1 MIKLIGINK
10 TYTNKRKIKT
20 KALVDVNLNLEQ
32 CGLVFILGRSG
43 SGKSTLLNL
52 LGGLDKSDS
61 GQILVDEQELS
72 KFSRKE
78 MDAYRNSYIGFIFQ
92 EFNLIDSYTVYQNIE
107 LALSLQGIKASYE
120 EMDAVL
126 ASLDLEGIG
135 NSLPNE
141 LSGGQRQRVAIARAL
156 IKKPKVLLAD
166 EPTGSLDTQTGN
178 AIFKCLKERAK
189 DHLVLVITH
198 DEEFAKTYGDRI
210 IKIEDGRI
218 ANDTTYNEDTEA
230 LSISKQN
237 ITPSL
242 NVRQAAK
249 FGISNLRHKKFKLVM
264 SVLLTSFTLVM
275 LALSSATSSF
285 EKVIAHKTVLNKNE
299 ALSQAEIV
307 GYSDDM
313 RPGMLVNL
321 SSTDLNKIKEITKL
335 DYRPRYVYINELS
348 SQDNNNVSTNIYNFK
363 EDNNLYYN
371 TLGTL
376 MFINDIA
383 DNTEELKN
391 IVGRL
396 PKADDEIV
404 ITSYLAEL
412 LVHGNYEAYKPTS
425 INAILSENK
434 PIDLGPLKQV
444 KIVGINNVD
453 VSHFDKLKTAT
464 FDSIR
469 NDDELNL
476 LNSKYTSYQNIVT
489 NNIYT
494 TKTAI
499 NKINEE
505 SNHYI
510 EFVKN
515 NLINTE
521 SLNKH
526 NYYETEY
533 SYHARYSDEPITYI
547 DYEGNTKTIEK
558 LADNEMI
565 INANNLNSTAFYEEL
580 NKVGNATK
588 EDRDKVAV
596 KYITTK
602 MNRTPSIGKIKHYS
616 RIDEHTND
624 NNKPTDVKEFKII
637 GYINDENNL
646 DIYFPKSYL
655 STMIPDKLNISSLM
669 LDKKDVD
676 SALDCLANNVDYRV
690 NSIYASDVQ
699 MVSYISDTLTPVLF
713 YVGLGLL
720 IFSSLLMMNFITT
733 SINYRKKDIG
743 ILRSIGATSTDIMKI
758 FIWEGIFLALISIVI
773 ALLGSLGCSYFF
785 NNWINNVMSIEV
797 DLIIIT
803 LKQPIVILALSALL
817 VFIANLFPIFK
828 ISRQKPIDVILDK

>member
-72 KFSRKE
+72 KFNRKE

-126 ASLDLEGIG
+126 ASLDLDGIG

-242 NVRQAAK
+242 NGRQAAK
-249 FGISNLRHKKFKLVM
+249 FGISNLRHKKLKLVM

-321 SSTDLNKIKEITKL
+321 SSNDINKIKEITKL

-383 DNTEELKN
+383 DNTKELNN

-404 ITSYLAEL
+404 ITS
-412 LVHGNYEAYKPTS
+412 
-425 INAILSENK
+425 
-434 PIDLGPLKQV
+434 
-444 KIVGINNVD
+444 
-453 VSHFDKLKTAT
+453 
-464 FDSIR
+464 
-469 NDDELNL
+469 
-476 LNSKYTSYQNIVT
+476 
-489 NNIYT
+489 
-494 TKTAI
+494 
-499 NKINEE
+499 
-505 SNHYI
+505 
-510 EFVKN
+510 
-515 NLINTE
+515 
-521 SLNKH
+521 
-526 NYYETEY
+526 
-533 SYHARYSDEPITYI
+533 
-547 DYEGNTKTIEK
+547 
-558 LADNEMI
+558 
-565 INANNLNSTAFYEEL
+565 
-580 NKVGNATK
+580 
-588 EDRDKVAV
+588 
-596 KYITTK
+596 
-602 MNRTPSIGKIKHYS
+602 
-616 RIDEHTND
+616 
-624 NNKPTDVKEFKII
+624 
-637 GYINDENNL
+637 
-646 DIYFPKSYL
+646 
-655 STMIPDKLNISSLM
+655 
-669 LDKKDVD
+669 
-676 SALDCLANNVDYRV
+676 
-690 NSIYASDVQ
+690 
-699 MVSYISDTLTPVLF
+699 
-713 YVGLGLL
+713 
-720 IFSSLLMMNFITT
+720 
-733 SINYRKKDIG
+733 
-743 ILRSIGATSTDIMKI
+743 
-758 FIWEGIFLALISIVI
+758 
-773 ALLGSLGCSYFF
+773 
-785 NNWINNVMSIEV
+785 
-797 DLIIIT
+797 
-803 LKQPIVILALSALL
+803 
-817 VFIANLFPIFK
+817 
-828 ISRQKPIDVILDK
+828 